1 MKNVLILHGCCSKEE
16 FFDETV
22 PSSSN
27 SHWLPW
33 IQKKL
38 ITIGIPAQTPEMPQA
53 YEPEYEN
60 WKRVFNRFAVDDQTL
75 LVGHSC
81 GAGFLL
87 RWLGETKKQ
96 LTKLILVAPWLDL
109 TGKRGGFLDFEI
121 DRSIQARVNEVHVLF
136 SSNDKVDG
144 VKESVEI
151 LRGAFAK
158 AKLHDLRDKGHF
170 TSQEM
175 KTAAFPE
182 LLNLIAE

>member
-1 MKNVLILHGCCSKEE
+1 MKNVVILHGCCSKEE
-16 FFDETV
+16 FFNETV

-38 ITIGIPAQTPEMPQA
+38 IMIGIPAQTPEMPNA
-53 YEPEYEN
+53 YDPEYES
-60 WKRVFNRFAVDDQTL
+60 WKSAFNRFTVDDEIL

-87 RWLGETKKQ
+87 RWLGETKKR
-96 LTKLILVAPWLDL
+96 LSKLILVAPWLDL

-121 DRSIQARVNEVHVLF
+121 DRSIEARVNEVHVLF
-136 SSNDKVDG
+136 SSNDRVDG

-151 LRGAFAK
+151 LGGVFSK

-175 KTAAFPE
+175 KTTAFPE
-182 LLNLIAE
+182 LLNLITE

>member
-16 FFDETV
+16 FFDESI

-33 IQKKL
+33 VQKKL
-38 ITIGIPAQTPEMPQA
+38 ITIGIPAHTPEMPQA
-53 YEPEYEN
+53 YDPEYEN
-60 WKRVFNRFAVDDQTL
+60 WKHVFERFTIDDETL

-87 RWLGETKKQ
+87 RWLGETKKH
-96 LTKLILVAPWLDL
+96 LSKLILVAPWLDL
-109 TGKRGGFLDFEI
+109 TGKRGGFLDFKI
-121 DRSIQARVNEVHVLF
+121 DRSIGTRVNEVHVLF

-144 VKESVEI
+144 VKESAEI
-151 LRGAFAK
+151 VCRAFAK

-182 LLNLIAE
+182 LLKLIAE

>member
-1 MKNVLILHGCCSKEE
+1 
-16 FFDETV
+16 
-22 PSSSN
+22 
-27 SHWLPW
+27 
-33 IQKKL
+33 
-38 ITIGIPAQTPEMPQA
+38 MPQA

-60 WKRVFNRFAVDDQTL
+60 WKRVFNRFTVDDETV

-121 DRSIQARVNEVHVLF
+121 DRSIEARVNEVHVLF

-175 KTAAFPE
+175 KTAALPE
-182 LLNLIAE
+182 LLNLIAD

>member
-1 MKNVLILHGCCSKEE
+1 MKHVVVLHGCCSKEE
-16 FFDETV
+16 FLDETLA
-22 PSSSN
+22 SASN

-38 ITIGIPAQTPEMPQA
+38 ITIGIAAQTPEMPQA
-53 YEPEYEN
+53 YDPDYET
-60 WKRVFNRFAVDDQTL
+60 WKAVFNRFSVDDRTL

-109 TGKRGGFLDFEI
+109 TGKRGRFLDFEV
-121 DRSIQARVNEVHVLF
+121 DPSIETRVNELHVLF
-136 SSNDKVDG
+136 SSNDRVEG

-151 LRGAFAK
+151 LTKTFAK
-158 AKLHDLRDKGHF
+158 AKLHDLKDKGHF
-170 TSQEM
+170 TCQEM

-182 LLNLIAE
+182 LLNLIAD

>member
-1 MKNVLILHGCCSKEE
+1 MKNVVILHGCCSKEE

-33 IQKKL
+33 LQKKL
-38 ITIGIPAQTPEMPQA
+38 ITIGVPAQTPEMPQA
-53 YEPEYEN
+53 YEPEYET
-60 WKRVFNRFAVDDQTL
+60 WKGAFNRFTIDDETM

-87 RWLGETKKQ
+87 RWLGETKKH
-96 LTKLILVAPWLDL
+96 LSKLILVAPWLDL

-121 DRSIQARVNEVHVLF
+121 DRSIESRVNELHIVF
-136 SSNDKVDG
+136 SSNDEVAG

-151 LRGAFAK
+151 LRRAFAE
-158 AKLHDLRDKGHF
+158 AKVHDLRDKGHF

-175 KTAAFPE
+175 KTTAFPE
-182 LLNLIAE
+182 LLNLIAQ